1 MIRETLTAIGQA
13 GRMALTLVAE
23 RDDIRTGVTPVREWS
38 FSMPDLALVTVA
50 NSPVHR
56 VYVGVSRDLAANM
69 GREGVPFDT
78 LMDEFCRVLAAR
90 VPARRPI
97 GQWRRIEPSDRPNV
111 LRGVRSFILRQQTP
125 AGNLYLM
132 ADVASRR
139 EYECLG
145 CPSWE
150 ADLAASLLSEELGRV
165 DRLDGGPVAERLL
178 TYLLRCEHDLQVL
191 LPGPDGS
198 VVTAAGTMVGRARR
212 DDGHVLQ
219 LTLDLERDAM
229 ASASA
234 GTEVECSFGAAGR
247 LFRFRTRSA
256 GPCDLALDDI
266 AALPG
271 LLLEVPAR
279 FHLDQRRRYFR
290 VDSMDGLH
298 AQLEVPSGGDAAD
311 AVRLPAGVEDLS
323 FSGAG
328 LMVEHDGVDGLAVGA
343 VVRLRVGGEPLARE
357 AMLSG
362 LVRRVERMPRGRG
375 RFRTAVGLEFVTGT
389 DAERDG
395 VQVIRQFVMDQQRRQ
410 LAARTRSAD
419 AQPV

>member
-23 RDDIRTGVTPVREWS
+23 RDEIRTGVTPVREWS

-56 VYVGVSRDLAANM
+56 VYVGVSRDLAADL
-69 GREGVPFDT
+69 GRQGVPFGT
-78 LMDEFCRVLAAR
+78 LMDEFRRVLVAQ
-90 VPARRPI
+90 VPSRRPI
-97 GQWRRIEPSDRPNV
+97 GQWRRLEPSDRPNV

-150 ADLAASLLSEELGRV
+150 ADLAAALLPDELGRL
-165 DRLDGGPVAERLL
+165 DRLDGGRDADRLL
-178 TYLLRCEHDLQVL
+178 TYLLRGEHDLQAL

-198 VVTAAGTMVGRARR
+198 VVAAAGTVIGRERR
-212 DDGHVLQ
+212 DDRHLLQ
-219 LTLDLERDAM
+219 LTVDLDRDALG
-229 ASASA
+229 AAAA
-234 GTEVECSFGAAGR
+234 GAEVECSFGAAGR

-290 VDSMDGLH
+290 VDAMDGLT
-298 AQLEVPSGGDAAD
+298 AQLEVPAAGAVDAAS
-311 AVRLPAGVEDLS
+311 LPVAVEDLS

-328 LMVEHDGVDGLAVGA
+328 LTVDHDGVHGLAVGA
-343 VVRLRVGGEPLARE
+343 VVRLRVGGAPLARE
-357 AMLSG
+357 AVLSA
-362 LVRRVERMPRGRG
+362 LVRRVERTPAGRG
-375 RFRTAVGLEFVTGT
+375 RFRTGVGLEFAAGT
-389 DAERDG
+389 DADRDG
-395 VQVIRQFVMDQQRRQ
+395 VAVIRQFVMDQQRRQ
-410 LAARTRSAD
+410 LAARTRSTD